1 MQIIKQS
8 TATLYAIQYKCAL
21 TELAIETDATNP
33 KPKGGFA
40 NYAECCQ
47 ILEGV

>member
-33 KPKGGFA
+33 QAKGWFLLTTQNVA
-40 NYAECCQ
+40 KS
-47 ILEGV
+47 